1 MILYGFKIKKNTIYF
16 IFCLSQN
23 VKEFIY
29 SILKFKGYIYTFRL
43 FLFILLVKSFYL
55 DKKMFKDLSDY

>member
-29 SILKFKGYIYTFRL
+29 SILKFKGYIYIYF
-43 FLFILLVKSFYL
+43 
-55 DKKMFKDLSDY
+55 